1 MSALAK
7 LMELLNA
14 SGEVDYLDPIG
25 DRHVV
30 AALHDGTRLLIAAEA
45 IA

>member
-1 MSALAK
+1 MNALSK

-14 SGEVDYLDPIG
+14 SGEVDYLDPLG

-30 AALHDGTRLLIAAEA
+30 VALHDGTRILVAAEA
-45 IA
+45 IV